1 MVVNSIYNNMV
12 YNDTVMDT
20 IFQPNISRVK
30 EATLVIDVSM
40 LFKQ

>member
-1 MVVNSIYNNMV
+1 MV

-30 EATLVIDVSM
+30 EATLVMFQCYSSSNFYLGIM
-40 LFKQ
+40 K

>member
-1 MVVNSIYNNMV
+1 MV

-30 EATLVIDVSM
+30 EATLVRCFNVIQAVTSI
-40 LFKQ
+40 